1 VVVRSLAG
9 TVCGRAGNRLIQ
21 NHEIAVIPAGS
32 ELNGLG
38 AKTMKRILS
47 FILVIGFVSFALQS
61 YATDRDDAK
70 ALVKQA
76 AAYVKYQGKE
86 KALAE
91 ISTPKGMFDKGELY
105 VFAYDLQGVML
116 AHPKNSALIGQNLIA
131 VPDTEGKLFRKEI
144 VEKAKLSGSGWV
156 DYVYLNPET
165 SRQEHKSTY
174 FLKVGDIILCCGV
187 YNDYS
192 HAGD

>member
-1 VVVRSLAG
+1 MKQ
-9 TVCGRAGNRLIQ
+9 I
-21 NHEIAVIPAGS
+21 IALLTGI
-32 ELNGLG
+32 GL
-38 AKTMKRILS
+38 
-47 FILVIGFVSFALQS
+47 FSFAVLS
-61 YATDRDDAK
+61 CAADRDDAK
-70 ALVKQA
+70 ALVKRA

-116 AHPKNSALIGQNLIA
+116 AHPKNPALIGQNLIA

-144 VEKAKLSGSGWV
+144 VERAKSEGSGWV

-165 SRQEHKSTY
+165 NKQEHKTTY
-174 FLKVGDIILCCGV
+174 FQKVGDIILCCGV
-187 YNDYS
+187 YKDYS
-192 HAGD
+192 HEGD

>member
-1 VVVRSLAG
+1 MKPR
-9 TVCGRAGNRLIQ
+9 
-21 NHEIAVIPAGS
+21 IAILMIV
-32 ELNGLG
+32 GLC
-38 AKTMKRILS
+38 LS
-47 FILVIGFVSFALQS
+47 AAVSHA
-61 YATDRDDAK
+61 ADREDAK
-70 ALVKQA
+70 ALVKRA

-116 AHPKNSALIGQNLIA
+116 AHPKNPSLVGQNLTN

-144 VEKAKLSGSGWV
+144 VEKAKSQGSGWV

-165 SRQEHKSTY
+165 NRQEHKTTY
-174 FLKVGDIILCCGV
+174 FQKVGDVILCCGV
-187 YNDYS
+187 YKDYS
-192 HAGD
+192 HNGD

>member
-1 VVVRSLAG
+1 
-9 TVCGRAGNRLIQ
+9 
-21 NHEIAVIPAGS
+21 
-32 ELNGLG
+32 
-38 AKTMKRILS
+38 MKRILAV
-47 FILVIGFVSFALQS
+47 FIVIGLSSFALLS
-61 YATDRDDAK
+61 HAADRDDAK

-76 AAYVKYQGKE
+76 AAYVKYQGKD

-105 VFAYDLQGVML
+105 VFAYDLHGVML
-116 AHPKNSALIGQNLIA
+116 AHPKNPALIGQNLIA
-131 VPDTEGKLFRKEI
+131 VPDSEGKLFRKAI
-144 VEKAKLSGSGWV
+144 VEMANSKGSGWV

-165 SRQEHKSTY
+165 NKQEHKSTY
-174 FLKVGDIILCCGV
+174 LLKVGDIILCCGV